1 MKEVNPMP
9 LKYCDLS
16 NNKTPTF
23 VVMDSV
29 HQQTEA
35 LRAKFKRAYDFE
47 ITLTNYLQSRKV
59 ITCEQFNA
67 LQAWFDHSNLPVQE
81 IFDRVFIT

>member
-1 MKEVNPMP
+1 MT
-9 LKYCDLS
+9 LKYCDLA

-23 VVMDSV
+23 IVMDSI

-47 ITLTNYLQSRKV
+47 IALTNCLQSRKA
-59 ITCEQFNA
+59 ITNEQFNA
-67 LQAWFDHSNLPVQE
+67 LQAWFDHSDLSVQE
-81 IFDRVFIT
+81 IFNRVFIT